1 MRHFI
6 YSIALFFGLT
16 APIAAQCVGENQID
30 AMSEDQRTA
39 FYDVVNAQPFPRG
52 NYWRAQRNDQ
62 EIFIHGTFHLNDP
75 RHAQTMKQIAPQL
88 DAADLIM
95 LEASRKDIARLQA
108 KMAKNPGIMFN
119 NDGPTL
125 PEQLP
130 EDLWQRFSKE
140 MSVRGIPSF
149 LAAKFRPG
157 YATLM
162 LGIPPCAMDLSTGKT
177 PEGLDT
183 MIQDYAKSNAIP
195 TKGLEPY
202 DTALKIFALLEEG
215 DPMEAL
221 RLGIAMTNDAENSFV
236 TLRDEYFR
244 GEHGAIWEYSRR
256 TALATPGL
264 DPDLLEKDF
273 AKLEKVSLVD
283 RNTAWI
289 PVLLKEVKDKS
300 LFVAVGAAHL
310 TGETGIL
317 NLLANEGFTLTPLD

>member
-6 YSIALFFGLT
+6 YSIALLIGFST
-16 APIAAQCVGENQID
+16 PAAAQCVGENQID
-30 AMSEDQRTA
+30 AMPADERAA

-52 NYWRAQRNDQ
+52 NYWRAERNSQ
-62 EIFIHGTFHLNDP
+62 EIYILGTFHLDDP
-75 RHAQTMKQIAPQL
+75 RHAQTMAQIAPTL
-88 DAADLIM
+88 DAVDLIM
-95 LEASRKDIARLQA
+95 LEASQKDVAQLQA
-108 KMAKNPGIMFN
+108 YMAKNPGIMFN

-125 PEQLP
+125 PDQLP

-140 MSVRGIPSF
+140 MGVRGIPSF

-157 YATLM
+157 YATMM
-162 LGIPPCAMDLSTGKT
+162 LGIPPCAMDFSTGKQ
-177 PEGLDT
+177 PEGLDK
-183 MIQDYAKSNAIP
+183 MIQDYAKTHALP

-244 GEHGAIWEYSRR
+244 GEHGAIWEFSRQ
-256 TALATPGL
+256 TALSTSGM
-264 DPDLLEKDF
+264 DPEVLEKDF
-273 AKLEKVSLVD
+273 DKLEKISLVD
-283 RNTAWI
+283 RNEAWV
-289 PVLLKEVKDKS
+289 PVLLKEVEDKS

-317 NLLANEGFTLTPLD
+317 NLLANDGFTLIPLD